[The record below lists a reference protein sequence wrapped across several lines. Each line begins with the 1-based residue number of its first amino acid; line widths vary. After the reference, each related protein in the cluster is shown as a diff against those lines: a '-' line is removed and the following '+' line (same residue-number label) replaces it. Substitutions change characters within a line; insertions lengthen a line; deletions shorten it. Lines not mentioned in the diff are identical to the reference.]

1 LRTYQVAGT
10 EYCGTIL
17 IQDIKIFTNAR
28 QNRLAEE
35 YLYIDIRLL
44 IIRAVKTIMVQAN
57 KIVTEFTVEFS

>member
-1 LRTYQVAGT
+1 MRTYQVAGT
-10 EYCGTIL
+10 ECCGTIL

>member
-10 EYCGTIL
+10 ECCGTIL

-28 QNRLAEE
+28 QNRLTEE

-57 KIVTEFTVEFS
+57 KIVTEFTLECS

>member
-1 LRTYQVAGT
+1 MRTYQVAGT
-10 EYCGTIL
+10 ECCGTIL

-28 QNRLAEE
+28 QNRLTEE

-57 KIVTEFTVEFS
+57 KIVTEFTLECS